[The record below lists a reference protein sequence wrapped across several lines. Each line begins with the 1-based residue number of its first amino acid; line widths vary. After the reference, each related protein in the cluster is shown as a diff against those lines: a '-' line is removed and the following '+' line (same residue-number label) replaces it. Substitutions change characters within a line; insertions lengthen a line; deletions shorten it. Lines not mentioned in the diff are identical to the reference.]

1 MKKFYSLLAVLLVA
15 TTAQAQEKSLDRL
28 WNPYIT
34 ASYSIG
40 NTTSTQ
46 YKDNT
51 YFALEGGVT
60 RGNLGLFGAV
70 GRGTTKGAFGA
81 DDNIHPYWVEV
92 GTTVS
97 QSVGMVDVYG
107 VIGVGS
113 YIQAD
118 KAFIEYGF
126 GMSMP
131 VAPHLTVG
139 GKVTNWDN
147 AWYVSPTIT
156 YSF

>member
-1 MKKFYSLLAVLLVA
+1 MKKIYSLLAVLA
-15 TTAQAQEKSLDRL
+15 ITATAQAQEKSLDRL

-46 YKDNT
+46 FKENT
-51 YFALEGGVT
+51 YFALEAGAT

-70 GRGTTKGAFGA
+70 GRGSTKGAFCA
-81 DDNIHPYWVEV
+81 DDTIHPYWVEV

-107 VIGVGS
+107 VIGVGTYLQS
-113 YIQAD
+113 D
-118 KAFIEYGF
+118 KAFIEYGAGF
-126 GMSMP
+126 MLP
-131 VAPHLTVG
+131 INKTVTLG
-139 GKVTNWDN
+139 GKITNWDN
-147 AWYVSPTIT
+147 AWYVSPTLT
-156 YSF
+156 FNL